1 MQSNLNRAPPVAG
14 NGMAT
19 QPELSNLVI
28 SGLNSSLEAYIRD
41 RQMKKTYEKPTLRR
55 RGRLTART
63 AQIVVSG
70 VTVIR

>member
-1 MQSNLNRAPPVAG
+1 
-14 NGMAT
+14 
-19 QPELSNLVI
+19 
-28 SGLNSSLEAYIRD
+28 
-41 RQMKKTYEKPTLRR
+41 MKKTYEKPTLRR